1 MSAQETTA
9 LLGYGG
15 TPRILETP
23 PTPRRSFFETQESSQ
38 QVAKL
43 PEPPQGISVFTAI
56 CYMVGVF
63 GVMPVVALP
72 GAIVYCGWPGFLIA
86 SLLLLTE
93 AYTATLLGRSWLL
106 LEVFWPREAATQ
118 RRYPYPALAEKAG
131 GPILRKIVSCI
142 LDVALFGAAVPFM
155 LLAAETLQTLVARLA
170 GLDFSFCYWL
180 LITTFFLTPLLWYG
194 TPKDLGLVTWL
205 GAGSVVV
212 VSLLTLISLTL
223 DAPAVAPPAPDSTP
237 SWTAIAYCFGAVAF
251 QFDIHPMILTVQSD
265 MREKSRLPVAVIV
278 AFIMAATTFGSVSVV
293 AYTLYGQSVKTNIL
307 NNLSGGPLL
316 YANMAIVA
324 LQMLL
329 CLVLGINTL
338 FQDLENKLQI
348 PDSFGWRR
356 ICLRTL
362 VMLAI
367 LFVCESIPHF
377 GVAIELVGGFLVT
390 PFIFIFPPI
399 FHILI
404 KKKASGRVD
413 VKDLVLASNV
423 VTIGLIGSYAAT
435 SESFIQV
442 FQLTDFAPPCY
453 INLTAATSS
462 IGQDSSGFQNQ
473 S

>member
-1 MSAQETTA
+1 M
-9 LLGYGG
+9 
-15 TPRILETP
+15 
-23 PTPRRSFFETQESSQ
+23 
-38 QVAKL
+38 
-43 PEPPQGISVFTAI
+43 
-56 CYMVGVF
+56 
-63 GVMPVVALP
+63 
-72 GAIVYCGWPGFLIA
+72 
-86 SLLLLTE
+86 
-93 AYTATLLGRSWLL
+93 
-106 LEVFWPREAATQ
+106 
-118 RRYPYPALAEKAG
+118 
-131 GPILRKIVSCI
+131 
-142 LDVALFGAAVPFM
+142 
-155 LLAAETLQTLVARLA
+155 
-170 GLDFSFCYWL
+170 
-180 LITTFFLTPLLWYG
+180 
-194 TPKDLGLVTWL
+194 
-205 GAGSVVV
+205 
-212 VSLLTLISLTL
+212 
-223 DAPAVAPPAPDSTP
+223 
-237 SWTAIAYCFGAVAF
+237 AF
-251 QFDIHPMILTVQSD
+251 
-265 MREKSRLPVAVIV
+265 
-278 AFIMAATTFGSVSVV
+278 
-293 AYTLYGQSVKTNIL
+293 TLYGDTVKTNIL

-338 FQDLENKLQI
+338 FQDLENTLQI

-423 VTIGLIGSYAAT
+423 VTIGLVGSYAAT
-435 SESFIQV
+435 SESFLQV

-462 IGQDSSGFQNQ
+462 VRQESAGFQKED
-473 S
+473 

>member
-1 MSAQETTA
+1 
-9 LLGYGG
+9 
-15 TPRILETP
+15 
-23 PTPRRSFFETQESSQ
+23 
-38 QVAKL
+38 
-43 PEPPQGISVFTAI
+43 
-56 CYMVGVF
+56 
-63 GVMPVVALP
+63 
-72 GAIVYCGWPGFLIA
+72 
-86 SLLLLTE
+86 
-93 AYTATLLGRSWLL
+93 
-106 LEVFWPREAATQ
+106 
-118 RRYPYPALAEKAG
+118 
-131 GPILRKIVSCI
+131 
-142 LDVALFGAAVPFM
+142 
-155 LLAAETLQTLVARLA
+155 
-170 GLDFSFCYWL
+170 
-180 LITTFFLTPLLWYG
+180 
-194 TPKDLGLVTWL
+194 
-205 GAGSVVV
+205 
-212 VSLLTLISLTL
+212 
-223 DAPAVAPPAPDSTP
+223 
-237 SWTAIAYCFGAVAF
+237 
-251 QFDIHPMILTVQSD
+251 
-265 MREKSRLPVAVIV
+265 
-278 AFIMAATTFGSVSVV
+278 MAATAFGSVSVV
-293 AYTLYGQSVKTNIL
+293 AFTLYGDTVKTNIL

-338 FQDLENKLQI
+338 FQDLENTLQI

-423 VTIGLIGSYAAT
+423 VTIGLVGSYAAT
-435 SESFIQV
+435 SESFLQV

-462 IGQDSSGFQNQ
+462 VRQESAGFQKED
-473 S
+473 